1 MPTRIFLE
9 ETPLRLQPEG
19 AAPAI
24 TLPLDLAS
32 LLAAGLARFPPAES
46 ALEGAIATVEDALMP
61 HVAALRRYPLDVLQG
76 DGALLED
83 IARAAGRGAPVQQ
96 GLRLSVEEVERVF
109 NRLVDVAAGMP
120 ARSLEIPESPRF
132 VAALLVVREIL
143 HHVGY
148 QWLEITARND

>member
-1 MPTRIFLE
+1 MPIRIFLE
-9 ETPLRLQPEG
+9 ETPLRLQPDH

-24 TLPLDLAS
+24 TLPFDLAS
-32 LLAAGLARFPPAES
+32 LLAAGLSRFPPSGA
-46 ALEGAIATVEDALMP
+46 ALENAIATVEDALMP

-76 DGALLED
+76 DGSLLQD
-83 IARAAGRGAPVQQ
+83 IARATGRGAPVQQ
-96 GLRLSVEEVERVF
+96 GLRLSIEEVERLF
-109 NRLVDVAAGMP
+109 NRLADVAAGMP
-120 ARSLEIPESPRF
+120 ARTQEIPESPRF